1 MNANEAGRIALLNH
15 ERAFWQ
21 SRWFPAPLPELVNLH
36 ELARQVRKAYF
47 G

>member
-1 MNANEAGRIALLNH
+1 MNELGRMPLLNN
-15 ERAFWQ
+15 ERTFWQ
-21 SRWFPAPLPELVNLH
+21 SRMFPAPLPELVNLH